1 MPKVFGKQIGQVTR
15 APSRAGT
22 SSPKV
27 KGKKFNTLLDRGTK
41 QVRRGGN
48 HKTATPKAFGN
59 GKQFT
64 NYPNNSRRKGGGANK
79 GAGDTTGFDV

>member
-22 SSPKV
+22 SSPKT

-48 HKTATPKAFGN
+48 HKTATPKGFGN
-59 GKQFT
+59 TKTFT
-64 NYPNNSRRKGGGANK
+64 NYPNATPRKGGGANK
-79 GAGDTTGFDV
+79 GAGDTTGHDA